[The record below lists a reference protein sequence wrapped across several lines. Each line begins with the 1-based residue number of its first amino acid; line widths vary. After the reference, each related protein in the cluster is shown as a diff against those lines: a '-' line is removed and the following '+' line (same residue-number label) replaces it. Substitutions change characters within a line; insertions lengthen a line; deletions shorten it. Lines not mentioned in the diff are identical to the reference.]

1 MTTGLDYPLTI
12 RPLSAEEGGGWL
24 CEFPDLPGC
33 MADGATPEEAVRE
46 GADALRSCV
55 LTLRELGRPVP
66 PPSRPENSYSGRWLM
81 RVPKGL
87 HRRLA
92 EQARAEGVSLNALA
106 ATLLAEGLGYRRA
119 RQATDRRLAP
129 ARSA

>member
-1 MTTGLDYPLTI
+1 MSGLDYPFTV
-12 RPLSAEEGGGWL
+12 RPLAEEDGGGWL

-46 GADALRSCV
+46 GADALRSQV

-66 PPSRPENSYSGRWLM
+66 PPSRPESGYSGRWLM

-119 RQATDRRLAP
+119 RESRRTQIA
-129 ARSA
+129 AQNSR